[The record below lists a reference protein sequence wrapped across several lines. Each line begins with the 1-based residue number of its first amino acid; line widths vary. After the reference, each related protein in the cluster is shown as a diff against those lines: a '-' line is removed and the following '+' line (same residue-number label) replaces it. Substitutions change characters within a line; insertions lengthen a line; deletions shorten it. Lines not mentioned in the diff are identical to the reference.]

1 MAKTLTV
8 GAMHLVIAFSVSY
21 VLTGSVAISGAIT
34 LIEPLVNTVAH
45 YFFDKY
51 WSRYAEGKVPSG
63 KTRQATDPM
72 AASPH
77 PA

>member
-1 MAKTLTV
+1 MAKTLTF
-8 GAMHLVIAFSVSY
+8 GAMHLVIAFSVTY

-51 WSRYAEGKVPSG
+51 WGRYMEGRAPSG
-63 KTRQATDPM
+63 RIGQAADPM